1 MCECSSKK
9 ACCKVLI
16 GVIILIALVLALT
29 ISFVN
34 PANQKALSYVIFASR
49 FFDVM
54 IPILAVGALLK
65 YLLCH
70 KGCCCGEGSKKDS
83 CGK

>member
-1 MCECSSKK
+1 MCICNKK
-9 ACCKVLI
+9 VCCKILI
-16 GVIILIALVLALT
+16 SAIILIAVVLAVAVSSGKQQVLGY
-29 ISFVN
+29 I
-34 PANQKALSYVIFASR
+34 IFASR

-70 KGCCCGEGSKKDS
+70 NGCCDCCKCDKK
-83 CGK
+83 